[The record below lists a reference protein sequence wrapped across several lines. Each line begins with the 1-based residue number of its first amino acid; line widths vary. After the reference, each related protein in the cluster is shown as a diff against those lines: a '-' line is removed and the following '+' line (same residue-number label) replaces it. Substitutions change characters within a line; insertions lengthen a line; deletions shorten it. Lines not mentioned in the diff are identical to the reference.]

1 MDDLLSKML
10 VMEISKNYCEDKET
24 IQDLINNFKK
34 YTNEMDKS
42 EDYETCIGNVAGKI
56 YVLSTLLAMKK
67 LKNNREDIFTLIEVL
82 EKEIENLKIIAKE
95 VDVDVTTSK

>member
-34 YTNEMDKS
+34 YTNEIDKS
-42 EDYETCIGNVAGKI
+42 EDYETCIGKVAGRI
-56 YVLSTLLAMKK
+56 DVLSSLLAMKK
-67 LKNNREDIFTLIEVL
+67 LKNNREDMFTLIEVL